1 MSSFDHLCIIH
12 ESDVF
17 ARNCVLQTLSKYISH
32 LSHVFFNKL
41 PKRSIFFQFFL
52 VCFLR
57 KNIFAM
63 LNKLLF
69 IRHTQKLNSRKA
81 ELH

>member
-1 MSSFDHLCIIH
+1 MLFLINCQKEVSF
-12 ESDVF
+12 S
-17 ARNCVLQTLSKYISH
+17 N
-32 LSHVFFNKL
+32 
-41 PKRSIFFQFFL
+41 FFL

>member
-1 MSSFDHLCIIH
+1 MLFLINCQKEVSF
-12 ESDVF
+12 S
-17 ARNCVLQTLSKYISH
+17 N
-32 LSHVFFNKL
+32 FFW
-41 PKRSIFFQFFL
+41 S
-52 VCFLR
+52 VFLR